1 MTQRTPSV
9 AEVGGV
15 VFNVSTEL
23 WWNVADG
30 WETGVTGGGHVRRA
44 TSTKNRTRDSDRHS
58 LFIPVLFEILA
69 SFISDELSPKYRDDK
84 EFRRE
89 SYRSHLG
96 KICYRKVR
104 NTR

>member
-1 MTQRTPSV
+1 MSAVPLLPKIERGQ
-9 AEVGGV
+9 AWG
-15 VFNVSTEL
+15 
-23 WWNVADG
+23 
-30 WETGVTGGGHVRRA
+30 
-44 TSTKNRTRDSDRHS
+44 RTRDSDRHS
-58 LFIPVLFEILA
+58 FFIPMLFEILA
-69 SFISDELSPKYRDDK
+69 SLISDELSPKYRDDK